1 MKSTICRRVFLGR
14 TAFLAVLTVATAAVR
29 RTAGAQMKISQ
40 ERARYQGQPNGGK
53 KCGDCRHFI
62 ADQGACRLVEG
73 RISPNGWCTLWAAK
87 T

>member
-1 MKSTICRRVFLGR
+1 
-14 TAFLAVLTVATAAVR
+14 
-29 RTAGAQMKISQ
+29 MKISQ